1 MSSADIEYRWWA
13 IFLGGICIGTLF
25 VMAGTTEGIQTT
37 GIGLISAALG
47 AGATAKIGPTK

>member
-1 MSSADIEYRWWA
+1 MGDLEYRWWA
-13 IFLGGICIGTLF
+13 IFVGGLVIGTVF
-25 VMAGTTEGIQTT
+25 VMFGANEGVQTT